1 MKILIVD
8 DEQAIRKTFNM
19 VLSYAD
25 HSVVEA
31 RTAEEA
37 LQKIKGDAFDVVFL
51 DVKLPKRSGLEIV
64 PDIKKASSGTYIIV
78 ITGHGN
84 VVDAVDAMKMG
95 VYDYMEKPVSV
106 EKIKFLLNNIGEE
119 KSILTAYSQLLQQ
132 AVSFELVGE
141 AGAIEHIRQT
151 ISKVAVS
158 DATVLITGENGTGK
172 EVVARMIHKSSEL
185 KGGFVVVNCAAL
197 PEDLIESEL
206 FGYRKGAFTG
216 AERDKPGKIE
226 LANNGTLFLDEIGD
240 MSPRTQAKLLRVLQF
255 KRFSPLGDTIEK
267 EVKVRFIAATN
278 RNLSQQI
285 EKEHF
290 REDLFFRLNE
300 VPIDIPPLRDR
311 QMDVPLLIDFIKG
324 TFMQGDTLE
333 FEEAAMD
340 LLSTYSFPGNI
351 RELRNFIKRLI
362 ILSGDNVVD
371 KSTLLSIIPEL
382 KGDRLNGQK
391 AGKPKSYGDYM
402 DMVEK
407 SFVLEALERNNWVI
421 SKTAD
426 DIDMQRSNLY
436 KKIQKYDLKK
446 DDAD

>member
-158 DATVLITGENGTGK
+158 DAT
-172 EVVARMIHKSSEL
+172 
-185 KGGFVVVNCAAL
+185 
-197 PEDLIESEL
+197 
-206 FGYRKGAFTG
+206 
-216 AERDKPGKIE
+216 
-226 LANNGTLFLDEIGD
+226 
-240 MSPRTQAKLLRVLQF
+240 
-255 KRFSPLGDTIEK
+255 
-267 EVKVRFIAATN
+267 
-278 RNLSQQI
+278 
-285 EKEHF
+285 
-290 REDLFFRLNE
+290 
-300 VPIDIPPLRDR
+300 
-311 QMDVPLLIDFIKG
+311 
-324 TFMQGDTLE
+324 
-333 FEEAAMD
+333 
-340 LLSTYSFPGNI
+340 
-351 RELRNFIKRLI
+351 
-362 ILSGDNVVD
+362 
-371 KSTLLSIIPEL
+371 
-382 KGDRLNGQK
+382 
-391 AGKPKSYGDYM
+391 
-402 DMVEK
+402 
-407 SFVLEALERNNWVI
+407 
-421 SKTAD
+421 
-426 DIDMQRSNLY
+426 
-436 KKIQKYDLKK
+436 
-446 DDAD
+446 

>member
-1 MKILIVD
+1 
-8 DEQAIRKTFNM
+8 
-19 VLSYAD
+19 
-25 HSVVEA
+25 
-31 RTAEEA
+31 
-37 LQKIKGDAFDVVFL
+37 
-51 DVKLPKRSGLEIV
+51 
-64 PDIKKASSGTYIIV
+64 
-78 ITGHGN
+78 
-84 VVDAVDAMKMG
+84 
-95 VYDYMEKPVSV
+95 
-106 EKIKFLLNNIGEE
+106 
-119 KSILTAYSQLLQQ
+119 
-132 AVSFELVGE
+132 
-141 AGAIEHIRQT
+141 
-151 ISKVAVS
+151 
-158 DATVLITGENGTGK
+158 
-172 EVVARMIHKSSEL
+172 
-185 KGGFVVVNCAAL
+185 
-197 PEDLIESEL
+197 
-206 FGYRKGAFTG
+206 
-216 AERDKPGKIE
+216 
-226 LANNGTLFLDEIGD
+226 
-240 MSPRTQAKLLRVLQF
+240 
-255 KRFSPLGDTIEK
+255 
-267 EVKVRFIAATN
+267 